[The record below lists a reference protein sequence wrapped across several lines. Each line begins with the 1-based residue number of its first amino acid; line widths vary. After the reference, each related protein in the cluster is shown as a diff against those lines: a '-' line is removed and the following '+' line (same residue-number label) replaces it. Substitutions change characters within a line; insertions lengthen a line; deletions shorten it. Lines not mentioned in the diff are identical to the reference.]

1 MSASDNELEQYLNE
15 FKRYTYSIG
24 AATARVAR
32 VRVRTHLFWE
42 SNPKSWCTNSYKL
55 SHLFT
60 GYTFQI
66 LISLEWL
73 RLNLGKESQAR
84 LADDADFI
92 IMLLN
97 ISRRW
102 K

>member
-42 SNPKSWCTNSYKL
+42 SNMGPAQNRDVLAPTNWTLPS
-55 SHLFT
+55 
-60 GYTFQI
+60 FQ
-66 LISLEWL
+66 
-73 RLNLGKESQAR
+73 
-84 LADDADFI
+84 
-92 IMLLN
+92 
-97 ISRRW
+97 SRRAAPPCISSRDSSLGLIR
-102 K
+102 